1 MEYLIDEDLLLEG
14 VKEEVARAASRE
26 FSDDGTSLYDAIWPK
41 SSDENILRSLMT
53 ESFFAILSRFRL
65 ADVKLSMDGLVFN
78 VPDMSPEMQ
87 NAATLALDR
96 TIILSV
102 CAGWMG
108 KAYPKLQEK
117 YAADASVAMD
127 KAVNIMYSRKMLER
141 P

>member
-1 MEYLIDEDLLLEG
+1 MEYTIDKDSLLEA

-41 SSDENILRSLMT
+41 SSDDGILSSLLD
-53 ESFFAILSRFRL
+53 ESLLTVQSRFRL
-65 ADVKLSMDGLVFN
+65 ADVKVSPEGFEFN
-78 VPDMSPEMQ
+78 VPDMAPETEE
-87 NAATLALDR
+87 AAKSALDR
-96 TIILSV
+96 MIILSV

-108 KAYPKLQEK
+108 KAYVKLQEK
-117 YAADASVAMD
+117 YAADASAAMD